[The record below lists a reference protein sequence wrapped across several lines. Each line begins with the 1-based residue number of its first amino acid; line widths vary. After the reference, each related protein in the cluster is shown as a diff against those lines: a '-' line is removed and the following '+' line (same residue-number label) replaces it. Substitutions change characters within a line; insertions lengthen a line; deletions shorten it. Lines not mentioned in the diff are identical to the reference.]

1 MRPGSQ
7 PIPARARARGLPVAQ
22 VGMARAAADAGTMIA
37 DAWMIAVTLGVAVLL
52 VVLIAT
58 KN

>member
-1 MRPGSQ
+1 
-7 PIPARARARGLPVAQ
+7 
-22 VGMARAAADAGTMIA
+22 MARAAADAGTMIA